1 MEKLLIAIV
10 NGLVEKKDEVN
21 ITVSQSSENINIYH
35 IHTAQEDV
43 GRVIG
48 KNGKIIHA
56 IRTLMRAA
64 ASKNGMR
71 ISVEID

>member
-1 MEKLLIAIV
+1 MENLLITIV
-10 NGLVEKKDEVN
+10 KGLVEKKEEVN
-21 ITVSQSSENINIYH
+21 VTSSVSSENITVYQ

-56 IRTLMRAA
+56 VRTIMRAA
-64 ASKNGMR
+64 AGKQGMK